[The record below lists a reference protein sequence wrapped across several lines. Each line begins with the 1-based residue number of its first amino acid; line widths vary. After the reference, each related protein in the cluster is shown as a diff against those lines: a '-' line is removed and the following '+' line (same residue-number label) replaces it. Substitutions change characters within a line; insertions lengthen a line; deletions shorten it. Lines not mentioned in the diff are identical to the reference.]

1 VQCDEARRKEARV
14 KAFIT
19 GGTGF
24 IGTHLIKRLAQDDH
38 ELYCLVRKT
47 SDVRTL
53 ESVGATLVTGDVTD
67 KTCMYEEMKGCDW
80 VANLANIY
88 DFWLPNRQAYTDVN
102 VHGTRNVMECALEAG
117 VSKVVH
123 VSTSLIYGKPVDCPY
138 TEECLVGPDRFS
150 QYAQSKYDGDLVA
163 WELYEK
169 RGLPLI
175 TIHPGA
181 VLGQGDVKAS
191 GQYIQNLIHRRMPG
205 RVFPDSVLT
214 WVHVRDVAEAIVRA
228 LEKEDNIGQKYLLGK
243 HQLSLQQFGEM
254 ISDISGVP
262 LPKIRLP
269 DSVVMMNAALLTWLA
284 SLTKKPPMLGMS
296 VDQIRTMK
304 EGFRFDGS
312 KAERELGIAYTP
324 IRTAL
329 EEAIA
334 SYQESAA

>member
-1 VQCDEARRKEARV
+1 M

-19 GGTGF
+19 GGT
-24 IGTHLIKRLAQDDH
+24 
-38 ELYCLVRKT
+38 
-47 SDVRTL
+47 
-53 ESVGATLVTGDVTD
+53 
-67 KTCMYEEMKGCDW
+67 
-80 VANLANIY
+80 
-88 DFWLPNRQAYTDVN
+88 
-102 VHGTRNVMECALEAG
+102 
-117 VSKVVH
+117 
-123 VSTSLIYGKPVDCPY
+123 
-138 TEECLVGPDRFS
+138 
-150 QYAQSKYDGDLVA
+150 
-163 WELYEK
+163 
-169 RGLPLI
+169 
-175 TIHPGA
+175 
-181 VLGQGDVKAS
+181 
-191 GQYIQNLIHRRMPG
+191 
-205 RVFPDSVLT
+205 VFHDSILT

-304 EGFRFDGS
+304 EGFRFDGT

>member
-1 VQCDEARRKEARV
+1 
-14 KAFIT
+14 
-19 GGTGF
+19 
-24 IGTHLIKRLAQDDH
+24 
-38 ELYCLVRKT
+38 
-47 SDVRTL
+47 
-53 ESVGATLVTGDVTD
+53 
-67 KTCMYEEMKGCDW
+67 MYEEMKGCDW

-181 VLGQGDVKAS
+181 VLGPGDIKAS

-205 RVFPDSVLT
+205 TVFHDSILT

-243 HQLSLQQFGEM
+243 RQLSLQEISEL

-262 LPKIRLP
+262 LPGIRLP

-304 EGFRFDGS
+304 EGFTFDGS

-334 SYQESAA
+334 SYQGSAA